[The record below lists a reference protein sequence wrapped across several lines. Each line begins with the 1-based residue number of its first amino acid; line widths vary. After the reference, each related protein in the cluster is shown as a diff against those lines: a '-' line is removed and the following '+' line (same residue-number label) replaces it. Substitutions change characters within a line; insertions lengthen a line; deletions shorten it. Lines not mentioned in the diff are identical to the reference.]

1 MTVWAEWSHPPAAAP
16 AAANAA
22 TAAVERDVVWAYGVM
37 LFAIFILH
45 RFGVPAAGSEV
56 PLMFPICLAGLGWLM
71 LRGRAFV
78 ETGRLI
84 LLAGFAAAA
93 ALSALANGGS
103 LSWTSLALLFA
114 IYIPMVLMMP
124 VSPATRLRCL
134 DLFQR
139 FVLFVCVAGAI
150 QFLAQFVIPGP
161 RLFTF
166 AGIVPEALLRPGSHT
181 VIPLPARAGL
191 YKSNGFFLGEPSS
204 LSQFAALG
212 LIVELLYFRR
222 RLFLLA
228 CVAGLVL
235 SYSGTGLVLLA
246 AFLPLVL
253 FRTAG
258 FGTTVL
264 LGLLGLLVVGFGE
277 LIYLDAITQRAEE
290 FNSPH
295 SSGFARFLSPLY
307 VLDRVMHQNPSALL
321 FGFGPGSI
329 TNYLAGLEFTAHD
342 PTWIKLLFEYGT
354 LGFLTFAAFIAYCVF
369 HGSRSWILGGALLF
383 FYCFLGGFLLTPLG
397 GYVMLLLAILPRET
411 LPRETRLRE
420 TMAPAG
426 AERGAAP
433 WPRAS

>member
-1 MTVWAEWSHPPAAAP
+1 MTAWAEWGHRPAAAS
-16 AAANAA
+16 AARDRDIRAA
-22 TAAVERDVVWAYGVM
+22 YIVM
-37 LFAIFILH
+37 LGSIFLLH
-45 RFGVPAAGSEV
+45 RFAVPAAGSEV
-56 PLMFPICLAGLGWLM
+56 PLMFPICLMGFGYLL

-84 LLAGFAAAA
+84 LLAAFAAAA
-93 ALSALANGGS
+93 TVSAVMNGGS

-114 IYIPMVLMMP
+114 IYIPVVLVMP
-124 VSPATRLRCL
+124 VDPATRLRCL

-139 FVLFVCVAGAI
+139 FVLFVCVAGAV

-161 RLFTF
+161 RLFHF
-166 AGIVPEALLRPGSHT
+166 ADIVPEALLRPGAHT

-191 YKSNGFFLGEPSS
+191 FKSNGFFLGEPSS

-212 LIVELLYFRR
+212 LLIEILYFRR

-246 AFLPLVL
+246 AFLPIVL
-253 FRTAG
+253 LRTAG
-258 FGTTVL
+258 FGTAVL
-264 LGLLGLLVVGFGE
+264 LGGLGLLVVIFGD
-277 LIYLDAITQRAEE
+277 LLFLDAITQRVEE
-290 FNSPH
+290 FDSRH
-295 SSGFARFLSPLY
+295 SSGFARFVSPLY

-329 TNYLAGLEFTAHD
+329 MNYLAGLEFTAHD
-342 PTWIKLLFEYGT
+342 PTWIKLLFEYGVV
-354 LGFLTFAAFIAYCVF
+354 GFLTFSAFIGYCVF
-369 HGSRSWILGGALLF
+369 HGSRRWILGGALLF
-383 FYCFLGGFLLTPLG
+383 FYCFLGGFLLTPVG
-397 GYVMLLLAILPRET
+397 GYVMVLLAT
-411 LPRETRLRE
+411 LLRE
-420 TMAPAG
+420 TTAPNG